1 MDLGHG
7 SQEETLAFAGDGQGA
22 QAAAPADGT
31 QSALSP
37 LTLAGFPLD
46 NRLAFVAT
54 VNNLGLN
61 REITDELVAFYEAR
75 AAGGTGL
82 IITEGM
88 SVHPTSIPNPTV
100 PIAYEPEMIPGFT
113 RIADAVH
120 RHGSAIYGQLWHV
133 GRQAL
138 WNLNLQPWAVSGE
151 RDPYSGA
158 TPHVMTDAE
167 ILEIVEG
174 FAVSAANLQE
184 AGFDGVELHGAHGY
198 LITQFLSPW
207 SNTRTDRWGG
217 SMENRARF
225 VVEVTRAIN
234 ARCGEDFAVG
244 LKLTVHEYVE
254 GGLDLE
260 QSQALVQHLLDEV
273 SLAFIAVSQANF
285 SPSLEYH
292 VPDQRFP
299 DVPFEE
305 LSRGIHEAV
314 AGRTPVMALAKI
326 PDVAT
331 ASRLID
337 TGAAELIGM
346 SRALLADAAI
356 VNKARSGET
365 PRPCIYCSVCWE
377 RIHTGRAVHCIYAP
391 ETGRE
396 AELAAADAAAGP
408 VPPDASPQRI
418 RVLGAG
424 PGGLEYARVAA
435 GRGHEVEVLER
446 SDRTGG
452 RFRNEAEVDGLDS
465 YALAADWMTGAARDA
480 GAEIVLE
487 ADDADG
493 ATEDVD
499 LLVVAIGAEP
509 IVAPLGTIPA
519 FSLEAAL
526 AAPETLADPVFVVD
540 EIEAEP
546 VYAAVE
552 QLVAAGRDVRLI
564 TRRATIGRRIA
575 YINTI
580 GALRR
585 LDGLGVPIHTLLA
598 PTRVEGGRLIA
609 THNFSR
615 REHDLGPIGSVVR
628 AGPYAAR
635 AVPAAVADNA
645 DTIVIGDA
653 SAPREALAVVLEA
666 HDRARELPDISL
678 PGASP
683 DRGARKATVT
693 D

>member
-1 MDLGHG
+1 MDLGRESG
-7 SQEETLAFAGDGQGA
+7 EETLAFSDGRHQDERS
-22 QAAAPADGT
+22 APGDGT
-31 QSALSP
+31 QSALAP
-37 LTLAGFPLD
+37 FALAGFELD

-61 REITDELVAFYEAR
+61 REVTDELVAFYEAR

-82 IITEGM
+82 IITEGL
-88 SVHPTSIPNPTV
+88 SVHPTSVPNPTV
-100 PIAYEPEMIPGFT
+100 PIAYERKMVPGFA

-158 TPHVMTDAE
+158 TPHVMTDDE

-217 SMENRARF
+217 SPENRARF
-225 VVEVTRAIN
+225 VVEVTRAIT

-244 LKLTVHEYVE
+244 LKLTAHEYVD
-254 GGLDLE
+254 GGLDLAQSE
-260 QSQALVQHLLDEV
+260 QLVDHLLDEV
-273 SLAFIAVSQANF
+273 ALAFIAVSQANF

-305 LSRGIHEAV
+305 LSRGIHRAV

-346 SRALLADAAI
+346 SRALLADPDI
-356 VNKARSGET
+356 VTKARSGQT

-391 ETGRE
+391 QTGRE
-396 AELAAADAAAGP
+396 AEIAAADAAAP
-408 VPPDASPQRI
+408 PAAPDATPQRI

-424 PGGLEYARVAA
+424 PGGLEFARVAA

-452 RFRNEAEVDGLDS
+452 RFADEAEVEGLES
-465 YALAADWMTGAARDA
+465 YALAAEWMTDAARAA
-480 GAEIVLE
+480 GAEIVLG
-487 ADDADG
+487 ADDDGAADG
-493 ATEDVD
+493 VD
-499 LLVVAIGAEP
+499 LLVVATGAEP
-509 IVAPLGTIPA
+509 IVAGLDGIPA
-519 FSLEAAL
+519 YSLQEAL

-585 LDGLGVPIHTLLA
+585 LDTAGVAIHTLLSPA
-598 PTRVEGGRLIA
+598 RVDGGRLIA

-628 AGPYAAR
+628 AGPFAAR
-635 AVPAAVADNA
+635 PVPAAAAGAAN
-645 DTIVIGDA
+645 TLVIGDA

-666 HDRARELPDISL
+666 YDRARELPDISL
-678 PGASP
+678 PDAP
-683 DRGARKATVT
+683 RARGARKAVAT